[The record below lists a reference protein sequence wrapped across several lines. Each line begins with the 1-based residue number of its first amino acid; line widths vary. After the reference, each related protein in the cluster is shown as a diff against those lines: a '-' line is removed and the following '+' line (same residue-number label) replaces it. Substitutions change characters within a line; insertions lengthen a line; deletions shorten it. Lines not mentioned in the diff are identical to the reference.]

1 MVTVNENL
9 LKHFKSGY
17 EAFNQVQ
24 TRKSKQF
31 GNRGWLP
38 SSDSVFHQVANPM
51 RKNTTSY
58 REWQRGW
65 DAAYFENLE
74 KLNGL
79 GARS

>member
-9 LKHFKSGY
+9 AKHFKSGY

-24 TRKSKQF
+24 IKTDKKLSR
-31 GNRGWLP
+31 
-38 SSDSVFHQVANPM
+38 DVFHQVANPM
-51 RKNTTSY
+51 RKNTTAH

-65 DAAYFENLE
+65 ESAYFENLE
-74 KLNGL
+74 KLNGS

>member
-1 MVTVNENL
+1 MN
-9 LKHFKSGY
+9 KSLAKNFQDGY
-17 EAFNQVQ
+17 EAFDMV
-24 TRKSKQF
+24 TLKKGF
-31 GNRGWLP
+31 Y
-38 SSDSVFHQVANPM
+38 HTIANPM

-65 DAAYFENLE
+65 DAAYFKNLE